1 MIDFKPVVDAIV
13 AQLTPQIADAV
24 IARIK
29 AEGTG
34 MLALEPGALEVP
46 LADLL
51 DGDSHAVDKLKAMV
65 REEARDVV
73 NDMEVPSEDSISD
86 QVSNG
91 VRDYLRENLDDAID
105 SAMEDAD
112 FVRDRDVED
121 NVDLENFDLFTDL
134 RDRVDELD
142 QQINKLVNGE
152 RPDTP
157 SPFYVQGTD
166 HLTDEFVTAV
176 RVAMRHIIN
185 QDR

>member
-24 IARIK
+24 IARLK

-34 MLALEPGALEVP
+34 TLALEPGALEVP

-65 REEARDVV
+65 REEARDVI

-86 QVSNG
+86 QVSHG

-134 RDRVDELD
+134 RDEVEELKRRID
-142 QQINKLVNGE
+142 GE